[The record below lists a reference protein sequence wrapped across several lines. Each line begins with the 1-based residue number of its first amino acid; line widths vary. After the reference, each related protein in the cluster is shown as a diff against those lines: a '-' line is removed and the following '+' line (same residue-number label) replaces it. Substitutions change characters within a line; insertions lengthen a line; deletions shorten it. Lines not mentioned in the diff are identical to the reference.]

1 MQKKYLTSR
10 LVLRPVNLHDA
21 AFILELLNT
30 KGWIQF
36 IGDRKVNTTEDSR
49 NYIQKIMA
57 NPHTLYWVARLEREH
72 TSVGI
77 ISFIKRSYLEHWDIG
92 FAFLPA
98 FFGKGYAR
106 ESAEK
111 ILQEMLK
118 NPQHATILATT
129 KVDNQSS
136 IHLIEKIGF
145 HFKKEMENETERLL
159 LYSITAN

>member
-1 MQKKYLTSR
+1 MQKKYFTSR

-36 IGDRKVNTTEDSR
+36 IGDRKVNNIEDSR
-49 NYIQKIMA
+49 NYIQKIMN

-72 TSVGI
+72 ASVGI

-98 FFGKGYAR
+98 FFGNGYAY

-118 NPQHATILATT
+118 NPQHSTILATT

-159 LYSITAN
+159 LYSITAS